1 MSLLQEEHPG
11 ADYLEKALNLM
22 QSEYMNGI
30 TIQEMADRL
39 GLNRSYFSE
48 LFRSR
53 MGVAPGQYL
62 LRLRL
67 EKAERLMTVY
77 HEPPATAAA
86 SVGYGDICQFSGS
99 SSGFT
104 AWRPGNTASVTGL
117 TRPWRGGAKCG
128 ILPVTGTERRTR

>member
-30 TIQEMADRL
+30 TIQEIADRL

-53 MGVAPGQYL
+53 MACPGSTCCACAWK
-62 LRLRL
+62 RR
-67 EKAERLMTVY
+67 
-77 HEPPATAAA
+77 
-86 SVGYGDICQFSGS
+86 SGS
-99 SSGFT
+99 
-104 AWRPGNTASVTGL
+104 
-117 TRPWRGGAKCG
+117 
-128 ILPVTGTERRTR
+128 

>member
-1 MSLLQEEHPG
+1 
-11 ADYLEKALNLM
+11 M

-30 TIQEMADRL
+30 TIQEIADRL

-86 SVGYGDICQFSGS
+86 SVGYGDICQFSRI
-99 SSGFT
+99 FKRFV
-104 AWRPGNTASVTGL
+104 RPGAPGILQASRRL

-128 ILPVTGTERRTR
+128 ILPVTGTERKEPDEGHIFAH